1 MTAHSRS
8 SIHHNRGFTLLEV
21 LVAMVLL
28 AMVLVTLLQLH
39 AGTIHLAGAG
49 KFKGMIPLLAGRQ
62 LAFLTASQD
71 PPYDRSGDFGPGY
84 EGLEW
89 TCTFEDSAFEEPL
102 TLSEQQSA
110 RLKKIQFDIYSP
122 KTGRSH
128 TIITWRYLVETDD

>member
-1 MTAHSRS
+1 
-8 SIHHNRGFTLLEV
+8 
-21 LVAMVLL
+21 MVLL

-39 AGTIHLAGAG
+39 SGTIQLAGAG

-62 LAFLTASQD
+62 LALLTTSSDQS
-71 PPYDRSGDFGPGY
+71 YDRSGDFKPGY

-89 TCTFEDSAFEEPL
+89 RSTFEAAAFEEPV
-102 TLSEQQSA
+102 TLSELQSD
-110 RLKKIQFDIYSP
+110 RLKKIQLDIYAP